1 MPKKVLPLLCVL
13 PLLLSGC
20 GNSHQIE
27 SAAIIEN
34 VSVEEKDGQLL
45 YTFYLLSDSETPEA
59 VGVPADSFEEAQTL
73 AARQYIPHLSL
84 AKLELFLI
92 QKEVMHEIMQRDIEY
107 ISTQASF
114 SPVAY
119 VTLCD
124 SAALEKVKKSAHAQ
138 ETIEKQ
144 LLLCKSN
151 HPEVNIHYLSVFN
164 SYADSRRDCFC
175 VPYITAE
182 EELKVSKLMIH
193 KD

>member
-1 MPKKVLPLLCVL
+1 MPKKVLSLLCVL
-13 PLLLSGC
+13 PLILSGC
-20 GNSHQIE
+20 GNSRQIE

-34 VSVEEKDGQLL
+34 VSVEKKDGQLL
-45 YTFYLLSDSETPEA
+45 YTFYLLSDSETPESVA
-59 VGVPADSFEEAQTL
+59 VPAKSFEQARDL
-73 AARQYIPHLSL
+73 ARRQYIPHLSL

-92 QKEVMHEIMQRDIEY
+92 QKDVMQEIMQRDIEY

-124 SAALEKVKKSAHAQ
+124 GSVIEKVKKSARAQ
-138 ETIEKQ
+138 EIIEKQ

-151 HPEVNIHYLSVFN
+151 HPDVNINYLSVFN
-164 SYADSRRDCFC
+164 SYANSRCDCFS

-182 EELKVSKLMIH
+182 DELKVSKLMIH
-193 KD
+193 KE